1 MQARGKLLEQA
12 SAIHPASAE
21 VIDAQER
28 LAMEWLQNARGSQLA
43 GSLKEI
49 AEKGLAGA
57 LARCRRG
64 EGGALCGPAG
74 AQGMGGLPAVAP
86 GSGGARSH
94 ATLSPGDRNRPRQRL
109 RPHDVGLRDPE
120 EGWGCYKANKP
131 AEAGYACL
139 LVAVLVLGLDH
150 VFMISGTWIRY
161 INAMTK
167 IRTVIL
173 KAEFEW
179 ARMKSSMASDGAA
192 HEQRDKAYELFQR
205 LVLDSRKVIEDETS
219 AWGSELGQAFQKLEG
234 LVKEQRVGLETL
246 HKEEKKTREE
256 AENAAGAPTTGGV
269 TVDIDKI
276 EKLQGAI
283 TVAVDEHVIERSMPI
298 HRVVFPEGTG
308 GTARSYANGDR
319 CERKAGAG

>member
-1 MQARGKLLEQA
+1 MNFSNPVTIASLNTAFQEAVAR
-12 SAIHPASAE
+12 
-21 VIDAQER
+21 
-28 LAMEWLQNARGSQLA
+28 
-43 GSLKEI
+43 
-49 AEKGLAGA
+49 AEKDFQWYASRTKRHRTMSILVRGVTIVAGI
-57 LARCRRG
+57 LG
-64 EGGALCGPAG
+64 VILPLTTKGPVSI
-74 AQGMGGLPAVAP
+74 L
-86 GSGGARSH
+86 
-94 ATLSPGDRNRPRQRL
+94 
-109 RPHDVGLRDPE
+109 GLRFD
-120 EGWGCYKANKP
+120 GP

-167 IRTVIL
+167 IRTIIL
-173 KAEFEW
+173 KAEFDW

-256 AENAAGAPTTGGV
+256 AEKAAGAPTTGGV
-269 TVDIDKI
+269 TVEIDKI

-298 HRVVFPEGTG
+298 HRVVFPRVPAGQHAVMLTGTDASG
-308 GTARSYANGDR
+308 KQVRAEDLVVVEANKVTNVKLSLQIS
-319 CERKAGAG
+319 EPPEAGSRAPGL